1 MAGKSAPVQRAGRS
15 KAAGG
20 GIIYSLPSR
29 GSFQDSVV
37 STIGDITAMD
47 VPYINHARMLA
58 DTPPDAGQTAS
69 TAMNFAPLMGVPQ
82 ADAASQGGGVHG
94 KTSKKKKP
102 AAAAKKTPARPAPAK
117 AAPAA
122 KAEKR
127 NPAAPAKKKKTAH
140 AQAAPA
146 KAAAQT
152 EKKKAAPGAKPKKT
166 PAPKGSRGGAMTGG
180 GCGCSQSGL

>member
-1 MAGKSAPVQRAGRS
+1 MAGKSAPVQRAGRR

-20 GIIYSLPSR
+20 GIIYSIPTR
-29 GSFQDSVV
+29 GNFQDSVV

-58 DTPPDAGQTAS
+58 ETPPVAGQTAS
-69 TAMNFAPLMGVPQ
+69 TAMDFAPLMGVVP
-82 ADAASQGGGVHG
+82 ADAASQGGGVAG
-94 KTSKKKKP
+94 KTSNKKKP
-102 AAAAKKTPARPAPAK
+102 AAAAKKTLARAAPAK

-122 KAEKR
+122 KAEKK

-146 KAAAQT
+146 KAAAQP

-166 PAPKGSRGGAMTGG
+166 PVPKGFRGGGMTGG
-180 GCGCSQSGL
+180 GCGCSQSGM